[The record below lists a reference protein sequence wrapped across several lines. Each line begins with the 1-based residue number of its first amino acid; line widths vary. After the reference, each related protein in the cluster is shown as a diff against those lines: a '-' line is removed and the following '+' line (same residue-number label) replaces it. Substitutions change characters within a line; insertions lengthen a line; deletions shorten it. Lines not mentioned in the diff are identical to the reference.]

1 MHIVTSLQNYLD
13 FLNLSKNV
21 SQDLAVV
28 SEMDL
33 SIIKNDNEFI
43 EITIIIPVRR
53 KITLIT
59 IQETFLKYF
68 QNFKKYSSMPTVTVI
83 YVAG

>member
-13 FLNLSKNV
+13 FLNLSKN
-21 SQDLAVV
+21 DLAVV

-68 QNFKKYSSMPTVTVI
+68 QNFKKYSSMPTVTEI